1 MPKCYNSSPVI
12 SLAALGSSSQNRASL
27 RPPFQTSTWF
37 SGKNEVNILPLYAA
51 PQYAEQVIDWIWHA
65 FGDGLPREFFQ
76 SIVEHS
82 QTPGALPLT
91 FIAVEGEQLLGTVGF
106 WRCDLITRQ
115 DLYPWLAA
123 LYVDE
128 TARGKGLAGQLQQ
141 HVIACAARIGYT
153 ELHLWSACR
162 DFYERYGWQYI
173 GDGLE
178 YPDKMVHLY
187 RYSLDVSA
195 GCTTE

>member
-1 MPKCYNSSPVI
+1 M
-12 SLAALGSSSQNRASL
+12 
-27 RPPFQTSTWF
+27 T
-37 SGKNEVNILPLYAA
+37 ILPLYAA
-51 PQYAEQVIDWIWHA
+51 PQFAELAIDWIWRA

-76 SIVEHS
+76 SVIDHS

-91 FIAVEGEQLLGTVGF
+91 FIAVEDERLLGTVGL

-128 TARGKGLAGQLQQ
+128 AARGKVLAGKLQE
-141 HVIACAARIGYT
+141 HVIAYAAQAGYT

-178 YPDKMVHLY
+178 YPNTQVHLY
-187 RYSLDVSA
+187 RYSLCASA
-195 GCTTE
+195 RDATE

>member
-1 MPKCYNSSPVI
+1 MI
-12 SLAALGSSSQNRASL
+12 IQ
-27 RPPFQTSTWF
+27 
-37 SGKNEVNILPLYAA
+37 PLYAA
-51 PQYAEQVIDWIWHA
+51 PQHAGQVAQWLWQA
-65 FGDGLPREFFQ
+65 FGEGLPQAFFA
-76 SIVEHS
+76 SIVQHS

-91 FIAVEGEQLLGTVGF
+91 FIATDGERLLGTVGL
-106 WRCDLITRQ
+106 WRCDLISRQ

-128 TARGKGLAGQLQQ
+128 AARGQGLAGQLQDY
-141 HVIACAARIGYT
+141 VRRWAAEAGYH

-178 YPDKMVHLY
+178 YPDKTVHLY
-187 RYSLDVSA
+187 RYSLTASA
-195 GCTTE
+195 GGVTE